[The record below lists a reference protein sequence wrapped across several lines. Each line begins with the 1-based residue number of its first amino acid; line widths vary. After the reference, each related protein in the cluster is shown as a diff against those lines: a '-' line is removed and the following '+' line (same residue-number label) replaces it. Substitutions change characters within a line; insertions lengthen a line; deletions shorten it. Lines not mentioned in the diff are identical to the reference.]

1 MHSLGKG
8 RRSVNQSQSPE
19 QPQHFLIMVVV
30 RNSKYR
36 LENRNLAKVRILE
49 YDSGKTLL
57 CMVKSMSCPLV
68 TCMHGTFGGDFN
80 LAVW

>member
-1 MHSLGKG
+1 
-8 RRSVNQSQSPE
+8 
-19 QPQHFLIMVVV
+19 MVVV

-57 CMVKSMSCPLV
+57 SMIKSMSCPLV
-68 TCMHGTFGGDFN
+68 SHMHGTFGDDFN
-80 LAVW
+80 LVVR